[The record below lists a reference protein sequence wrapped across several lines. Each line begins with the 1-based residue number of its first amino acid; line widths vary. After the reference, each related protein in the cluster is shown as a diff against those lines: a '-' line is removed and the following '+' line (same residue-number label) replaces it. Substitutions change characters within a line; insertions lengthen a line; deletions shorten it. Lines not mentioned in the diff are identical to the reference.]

1 MEVRFIYWLLYVN
14 CINKAKNA
22 CINFL
27 FPSGT
32 TVSLHLKE
40 EAYDFLEV
48 DTVKSLVRKYSQFI
62 NFPIY
67 LWESKTEEVEEP
79 LDEDEAEA
87 EAESDEDKVVYI
99 WELEKFF
106 LNIFNA
112 MWLEYIAN

>member
-1 MEVRFIYWLLYVN
+1 MCTLYEQ
-14 CINKAKNA
+14 INVW
-22 CINFL
+22 IL

-48 DTVKSLVRKYSQFI
+48 DTVKNLVRKYSQFI

-79 LDEDEAEA
+79 LDEDEVEA
-87 EAESDEDKVVYI
+87 EAEEDKVVYI
-99 WELEKFF
+99 IETGIDLFC
-106 LNIFNA
+106 
-112 MWLEYIAN
+112 